1 MDNILSYKRIAF
13 IYSIPLIIF
22 SISFY
27 MVLGGFLSENPK
39 LVIALT
45 LDLMITAPLLYFF
58 AIRKTKIPNFTAV
71 SVFVAGTVIVSL
83 VLPTDT
89 FPVLEYIGS
98 VFLPLLEVGIAST
111 LIFVAYKKR
120 KEILAEENKDDYFLL
135 FKKSAEKSFGE
146 TRLAYFFASEIAFVY
161 YSFFL
166 WKKHSV
172 KANEF
177 TYHKKS
183 GSGEILGTIGAM
195 FIIEAAAMHLFIEQW
210 SVIAAWILTFG
221 SLYAVM
227 QIIAHI
233 KACSRRL
240 IAIKENHIAFK
251 YGLFGDV
258 NIEYSNIKNIEATRQ
273 TPKEKDGVMALLLA
287 QGLETHSMMISLH
300 KSVNIVGA
308 YGLKKTGHTMLF
320 NVDDKEGFIKT
331 VEERLL

>member
-22 SISFY
+22 SLSFY

-71 SVFVAGTVIVSL
+71 SVFVLGTLIVSFL
-83 VLPTDT
+83 LPTDA
-89 FPVLEYIGS
+89 FPALEYIGS
-98 VFLPLLEVGIAST
+98 VFLPLLEIGIVST

-135 FKKSAEKSFGE
+135 FKKSAEKSFGK
-146 TRLAYFFASEIAFVY
+146 TRLALFFASEIAFVY

-166 WKKHSV
+166 WKKHIP
-172 KANEF
+172 KEHEF
-177 TYHKKS
+177 TYHQKS
-183 GSGEILGTIGAM
+183 GGAEILGTIGA
-195 FIIEAAAMHLFIEQW
+195 ILVIEAAAMHLFIEQW
-210 SVIAAWILTFG
+210 SVVAAWILTFG
-221 SLYAVM
+221 SLYAIM
-227 QIIAHI
+227 QIMAHI

-258 NIEYSNIKNIEATRQ
+258 DIEYSNIKSIEATRK
-273 TPKEKDGVMALLLA
+273 TPKEKDGVMSLLLVE
-287 QGLETHSMMISLH
+287 GLETHSMMISLH
-300 KSVNIVGA
+300 EPVNIVGA

-320 NVDDKEGFIKT
+320 NVDDKEGFINV
-331 VEERLL
+331 VEKHLS